1 MILWR
6 LLLNDINSIEWG
18 EFMTPE
24 QKAREIID
32 KKLEQSGWIVQDMK
46 QLNLF
51 AGLGVAVREFPTSTG
66 PVDYALFV
74 DGTPVGII

>member
-1 MILWR
+1 
-6 LLLNDINSIEWG
+6 
-18 EFMTPE
+18 MTPE

-32 KKLEQSGWIVQDMK
+32 KKLSQAGWAIQDMK

-66 PVDYALFV
+66 PVDILSLSMELLLGLLKQRKTMRV
-74 DGTPVGII
+74 KISQL